1 MSKNKA
7 KKSNIGILKK
17 LTLIIISLLCFV
29 VAIGLMFHRQI
40 LEAYNKFKKDKDISA
55 ELTELNNGEN
65 PEKLLQVHFIDV
77 GQGDAT
83 LITYDGHAMLID
95 GGDNSKGT
103 AIQKYLMDNGIEK
116 LDYVIGTHP
125 DADHIGGLDVI
136 IYKFNCDNI
145 IMPDVGKDTKSYED
159 LIMSIEEKD
168 YEIINPKE
176 DMKLYM
182 GDVEFTVLS
191 PNKDKTY
198 EDINDYSIVLRMEY
212 KDISFIF
219 AGDAGKLV
227 MEDIL
232 TKDVELDCD
241 VYKVAHHGSAD
252 SYCED
257 FYNKMSPA
265 YMIIS
270 CGKDNDYN
278 HPHKEIMD
286 YIDKNNIIT
295 YRTDQN
301 GDIVAYT
308 DGEKIAW
315 ITE

>member
-83 LITYDGHAMLID
+83 LITYDGHAILID

-136 IYKFNCDNI
+136 I
-145 IMPDVGKDTKSYED
+145 
-159 LIMSIEEKD
+159 
-168 YEIINPKE
+168 
-176 DMKLYM
+176 
-182 GDVEFTVLS
+182 
-191 PNKDKTY
+191 
-198 EDINDYSIVLRMEY
+198 
-212 KDISFIF
+212 
-219 AGDAGKLV
+219 
-227 MEDIL
+227 
-232 TKDVELDCD
+232 
-241 VYKVAHHGSAD
+241 
-252 SYCED
+252 
-257 FYNKMSPA
+257 
-265 YMIIS
+265 
-270 CGKDNDYN
+270 
-278 HPHKEIMD
+278 
-286 YIDKNNIIT
+286 
-295 YRTDQN
+295 
-301 GDIVAYT
+301 
-308 DGEKIAW
+308 
-315 ITE
+315 